1 MNNCGCSPGEVCDV
15 CDPAGV
21 DAAIAA
27 GHIPMDVDLP
37 ESYGAQEGGFN
48 YYYEDQEPPAEYDGD
63 DEPTRLAAEQSL
75 MHNHMMEN
83 IAQERGVELDDLDG
97 YFDASN
103 NWVDLGTPER
113 KGTMGKP
120 GSDKR
125 HRGN

>member
-1 MNNCGCSPGEVCDV
+1 MNYCGCSPGEVCDV

-27 GHIPMDVDLP
+27 GHIAMDIDMEEPDYDQNAADAFMAEV
-37 ESYGAQEGGFN
+37 EAQAHG
-48 YYYEDQEPPAEYDGD
+48 DQL
-63 DEPTRLAAEQSL
+63 RAAGERAL
-75 MHNHMMEN
+75 MHDAMMEDV
-83 IAQERGVELDDLDG
+83 ASSRGVEIDALDG
-97 YFDASN
+97 YFDAEN

-113 KGTMGKP
+113 RGTMGRP